1 MASFPIVEST
11 PERTAI
17 CNSFVQK
24 YWGLVAPVHKIKNAF
39 QTKLNELEVELAS
52 MVFSTTQEIADQLN
66 DLENSVKDIIPGD
79 TIDAVRDIKNMVDG
93 CDCFFGT
100 DDGGES
106 AVGAVLGGLLG
117 IYDQIDDYVGQVVYP
132 EFRAG
137 AVANTLNQILDGAG
151 LGLPYSNKIAD
162 LLKEADCLVS
172 CMNALC
178 PATVAT
184 PEFQLILNDLQELY
198 NILRLDDNPA
208 SPNYGKIK
216 YDEIWTAAGM
226 SQAAIVNMESTIAGL
241 GDVQGEAARGIEN
254 SVTAIKTALKGGLF

>member
-1 MASFPIVEST
+1 MAFEI
-11 PERTAI
+11 TATNTAL

-24 YWGLVAPVHKIKNAF
+24 YWALVAPVHKIKNAF
-39 QTKLNELEVELAS
+39 QTKLNELEVTLSS
-52 MVFSTTQEIADQLN
+52 MVFSTTQQIADQLN
-66 DLENSVKDIIPGD
+66 DLQNTAKDLIPGD
-79 TIDAVRDIKNMVDG
+79 TIDAVREVKLFVDG

-100 DDGGES
+100 GES

-117 IYDQIDDYVGQVVYP
+117 IYDQIDDYVGQITYP

-162 LLKEADCLVS
+162 LLKRADCMVS
-172 CMNALC
+172 CMNSLC

-208 SPNYGKIK
+208 SPEYGKVK
-216 YDEIWTAAGM
+216 YGEIYTLAGM
-226 SQAAIVNMESTIAGL
+226 SDAAIVNMESTITGL
-241 GDVQGEAARGIEN
+241 GDVQAEAARGIEN
-254 SVTAIKTALKGGLF
+254 SVGAIKNAIKGGLF